1 METLTNLEPSQRD
14 GVRAFRDLATS
25 PQNQHAGAVTVV
37 TSTQLAWVLAVHSTT
52 LRRMAR
58 SNQLPVRSVSI
69 DSRTRYSVRSA
80 LQWLLEREPTAEDQ
94 DADCRLL
101 TIAQAAKLLGCSR
114 ATAYRLLGSTS
125 PPITPTP
132 VGEETRFPACRVLSF
147 VDAMR

>member
-14 GVRAFRDLATS
+14 GLRAFRDVATS
-25 PQNQHAGAVTVV
+25 PKSQHEGALTVV

-69 DSRTRYSVRSA
+69 DSGPRYSVRSA
-80 LQWLLEREPTAEDQ
+80 LQWLLEREPTVEDH

-114 ATAYRLLGSTS
+114 ATAYRLLGTPS

-147 VDAMR
+147 VNSMT